1 MDGRS
6 TRQVREELGRVEKE
20 LASARLLER
29 QTEERHAREGAAETE
44 AVLEARRTRASDLEG
59 ERGALVDELGRRAVA
74 EGGWRPDEAG
84 GSLPDGH
91 PARSPA
97 CGMAGRLR
105 VGPHPLLPERGWV
118 IHDRSAGTV
127 AWVRK
132 VPSPAGAAQILHE
145 HGVAW
150 DGELLSHSLAPV
162 PEEAEENGLSGADV

>member
-6 TRQVREELGRVEKE
+6 TGHVREELGRVEKE
-20 LASARLLER
+20 LAAARLLER

-59 ERGALVDELGRRAVA
+59 ERGGLGDELGRRAVA
-74 EGGWRPDEAG
+74 EGGWRPDDAG
-84 GSLPDGH
+84 GTPADGG

-97 CGMAGRLR
+97 CGTAGRLR
-105 VGPHPLLPERGWV
+105 VGPHPLLPERGWI

-132 VPSPAGAAQILHE
+132 VPSPAGAAQILAE
-145 HGVAW
+145 HGEEW
-150 DGELLSHSLAPV
+150 DGKLIPRSLGPV
-162 PEEAEENGLSGADV
+162 PEGEEKDGLSGADV